1 MRLLGWARTDQNLE
15 GKLFIVTG
23 ANTGLG
29 FETTKGLVKRGAT
42 VILACRNLEKANE
55 AIKKIREETKNG
67 EMIALELD
75 LADFD
80 SIKKFVEVIK
90 EKYPKFDCLINN
102 AGLAVMDSQT
112 TKNGIELHTGTN
124 HIGRIPT

>member
-1 MRLLGWARTDQNLE
+1 MNNILRLLGWARTDKDLD

-29 FETTKGLVKRGAT
+29 YETTRALVKRGAK

-55 AIKKIREETKNG
+55 AIKKIREETQNG
-67 EMIALELD
+67 EMIAIELD

-80 SIKKFVEVIK
+80 SIRKFVDVIK
-90 EKYPKFDCLINN
+90 KEYPKFDCLINN
-102 AGLAVMDSQT
+102 AGKT
-112 TKNGIELHTGTN
+112 IKFN
-124 HIGRIPT
+124 

>member
-1 MRLLGWARTDQNLE
+1 MNKYKFFTGWVNSTESLS
-15 GKLFIVTG
+15 GKIFIVTG

-29 FETTKGLVKRGAT
+29 LETTRALVKRGAT
-42 VILACRNLEKANE
+42 VILACRNIDRANE
-55 AIKKIREETKNG
+55 AIKKIREETQSG

-80 SIKKFVEVIK
+80 SIKAFVALIK

-102 AGLAVMDSQT
+102 AGEFGSM
-112 TKNGIELHTGTN
+112 
-124 HIGRIPT
+124 

>member
-1 MRLLGWARTDQNLE
+1 LKIILQIHNILRLSGWARTDENLD

-29 FETTKGLVKRGAT
+29 FEATRALVKRGAK
-42 VILACRNLEKANE
+42 VILACRNLERANE
-55 AIKKIREETKNG
+55 AIKKIREETQNG

-80 SIKKFVEVIK
+80 SIKKFVDVIK
-90 EKYPKFDCLINN
+90 KDYPKFDCLINN
-102 AGLAVMDSQT
+102 AG
-112 TKNGIELHTGTN
+112 K
-124 HIGRIPT
+124 